1 MCDEFQPQFSHF
13 FFQNTSQKK
22 VLGIHNNRKNFNT
35 QTERERE
42 RERERES
49 EKTGFCID
57 RGEEVIWILIKESR
71 LVLCFVFIMYYL
83 LREGGIDSAYF

>member
-1 MCDEFQPQFSHF
+1 MTNFSHNFHIF
-13 FFQNTSQKK
+13 FFKIRVK
-22 VLGIHNNRKNFNT
+22 RKFLEYT
-35 QTERERE
+35 TTERILTHRQRERE
-42 RERERES
+42 EREERERES

-71 LVLCFVFIMYYL
+71 LVLCFVFIIYYL